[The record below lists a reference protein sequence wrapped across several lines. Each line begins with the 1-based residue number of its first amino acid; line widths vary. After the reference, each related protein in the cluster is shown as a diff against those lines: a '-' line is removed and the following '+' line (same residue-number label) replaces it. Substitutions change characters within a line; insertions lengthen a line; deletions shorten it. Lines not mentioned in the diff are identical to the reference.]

1 MRVHGIEIPVHDM
14 DRAYTFYRDVLR
26 FPVIGRFG
34 EDLSMFF
41 LSDVHGGMAM
51 LTRSEGPPDGGGPR
65 LILTADGVDGVRA
78 GLEAMG
84 VTFLGGTDHSPLG
97 STAHFLDSEGNRL
110 VLFDNAITQLLREQA
125 RASNAKLASTLDAR
139 KQTLLAALSGL
150 SEHDA
155 TSRPAPDEWPILG
168 HVAHVVD
175 TLDSCGVIARDLAH
189 VVDTLD
195 SCGVI
200 ARDLAHVVDTLDSCG
215 VIARDLADG
224 REPPRDSLL
233 RPEYALETLAS
244 GRREL
249 ERALIG
255 AKGWLRELPDAVDG
269 DARLV
274 HGVFGGLSA
283 REWAAFMLFHIG
295 LHTDQIRAITSANR

>member
-175 TLDSCGVIARDLAH
+175 TLDSCGVIARDLA
-189 VVDTLD
+189 
-195 SCGVI
+195 
-200 ARDLAHVVDTLDSCG
+200 
-215 VIARDLADG
+215 DG